1 MGKITGLEDVRDIP
15 SKVLLM
21 YEAVEQL
28 LVEGVDINT
37 IRVSTITDKA
47 GIGKGTAYDYFDT
60 KEDIL
65 ACAVIFYIRKA
76 MEELNKALARYT
88 CFAEQIDFLL
98 GEIGKGSDKHQC
110 ILRYIHMMTDTSNLS
125 RMVQEKINCK
135 EADKYLLA
143 GVFVWM
149 LEEGIK
155 KGEVRKDLPLDY
167 MGYVLFS
174 KILSYILCVCG
185 EGFAQSQ
192 EKRIRS
198 FVYQSILN
206 ELCEKNV

>member
-1 MGKITGLEDVRDIP
+1 MGKISGLEEVRDIP

-28 LVEGVDINT
+28 IVEGVDLNT

-76 MEELNKALARYT
+76 MEELNNALAAYDS
-88 CFAEQIDFLL
+88 FLGQVDFLL
-98 GEIGKGSDKHQC
+98 REIGKGSNKHQC
-110 ILRYIHMMTDTSNLS
+110 MLRYIHMMTDTSCIS
-125 RMVQEKINCK
+125 RMVQERIHMM
-135 EADKYLLA
+135 EAERYLLA
-143 GVFVWM
+143 GILARM
-149 LEEGIK
+149 LEKGMK
-155 KGEVRKDLPLDY
+155 RGEVRKDIPIDY
-167 MGYVLFS
+167 MVYVLFS
-174 KILSYILCVCG
+174 KILSYILCVFG
-185 EGFAQSQ
+185 EGFATS
-192 EKRIRS
+192 EENRIHS
-198 FVYQSILN
+198 FVYQSIVN